1 MPSSSHVKISV
12 YNILGAHLAT
22 LVDGVTDAGQQSV
35 SWNAKDVKPGLYFC
49 KLESGTLSKTIKMLK
64 TN

>member
-1 MPSSSHVKISV
+1 MLVTLYFVTTH
-12 YNILGAHLAT
+12 YTLGAHIAT

-35 SWNAKDVKPGLYFC
+35 IWNAKDVKPGLYFC